1 MTSLCVVN
9 DNTSK
14 HDFEAAYHI
23 HKSVQVTPWSFDTFA
38 DSFKAPYYGVFAYE
52 DEQVIGYAIMLE
64 VLDEATLMDIA
75 VAQSTRG
82 KGVGKALL
90 DLVIR
95 TSHHHLMHEI
105 WLDVRESNHTAIGL
119 YLSRGFEHID
129 IRKNYYTTATGKEN
143 ALVMKHQCSTSAR

>member
-1 MTSLCVVN
+1 MSLCLVN
-9 DNTSK
+9 DNTLK
-14 HDFEAAYHI
+14 RDFEAAYHI
-23 HKSVQVTPWSFDTFA
+23 HKSVQVTPWSFATFA
-38 DSFKAPYYGVFAYE
+38 DSFKTPYYGVFAYE
-52 DEQVIGYAIMLE
+52 DGQVIGYAIMLE

-95 TSHHHLMHEI
+95 TSCHHLMREI

-143 ALVMKHQCSTSAR
+143 ALVMKHQCSPSAR

>member
-1 MTSLCVVN
+1 MKLTIVPPQGFNERIELA
-9 DNTSK
+9 
-14 HDFEAAYHI
+14 HAIHQEAHV
-23 HKSVQVTPWSFDTFA
+23 SPWKLSTFA
-38 DSFKAPYYGVFAYE
+38 DCFTKPYYGVFAF
-52 DEQVIGYAIMLE
+52 DDDRIIGYAIMLE

-95 TSHHHLMHEI
+95 TSCHHLMREI

-143 ALVMKHQCSTSAR
+143 ALVMKHQCSPSAR